1 MVVRTWL
8 LAQIEEEAQLS
19 STHPLMR
26 SIISDAEAFE
36 LGLIKFLP
44 QVNLGQLAIKLGLF

>member
-8 LAQIEEEAQLS
+8 LAQIEAEAQLS

-26 SIISDAEAFE
+26 SIDSDADPFE
-36 LGLIKFLP
+36 FGLLEFLP
-44 QVNLGQLAIKLGLF
+44 QVNLRQLAI

>member
-26 SIISDAEAFE
+26 SIISHAEAFE
-36 LGLIKFLP
+36 LGLIEFLP
-44 QVNLGQLAIKLGLF
+44 QVNLRQLAI